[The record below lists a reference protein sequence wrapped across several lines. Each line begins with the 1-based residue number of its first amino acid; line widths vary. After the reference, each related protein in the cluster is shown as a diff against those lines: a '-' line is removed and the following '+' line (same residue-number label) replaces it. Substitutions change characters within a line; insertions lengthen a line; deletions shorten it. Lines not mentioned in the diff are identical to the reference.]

1 MKHGLIV
8 SVALLVMVAAFVA
21 VSATTTNSCQCI
33 GDYGFSIV
41 GTHSRSAGISMPT
54 LFIAGIPITGSVG
67 FTVDLDT
74 RVAVVQQCSCRSYCC
89 PDEKC
94 VHPTGYATVE
104 TEEYVSDPL
113 IPNRSR
119 LVKRNTM
126 IVLSSPN
133 KVEWKW
139 IQGPNKNGN
148 PPPACKGEK
157 TLYYTVANG
166 SMSFDY
172 GIGVA
177 GVNYVKSI
185 DLVSTRTTFYGNASG
200 CRCGEKKEIPPK
212 FIAVPKQV
220 YLPEH
225 GECQFTVTAYD
236 ANGVGDIKDIVVENL
251 PRGISAEISG
261 ITDIELKGGGYAK
274 QATVTVTWAGATDKE
289 NKIGILVEDKAG
301 EFSLAVVTVV
311 SVLPPKITFES
322 PIYYNSDMYL
332 MRLKVTN
339 PNSEQLDIG
348 LRAVLSPDNAGSLR
362 FGLGQGSQSIVVSPR
377 AGGSQEVGLAFY
389 PAPNK
394 HCRITIT
401 VESSTIKYGIVTKQ
415 WLAFSTA
422 VPPQ

>member
-1 MKHGLIV
+1 MRQGFIV
-8 SVALLVMVAAFVA
+8 SVALLVMVAAFVVA
-21 VSATTTNSCQCI
+21 SATTTSPCQCT

-41 GTHSRSAGISMPT
+41 GTHSRSVGISIPKV
-54 LFIAGIPITGSVG
+54 FDIPITGSVG
-67 FTVDLDT
+67 FTVNLDT
-74 RVAVVQQCSCRSYCC
+74 RVAVVQQCTCWSYCC

-94 VHPTGYATVE
+94 VQPTGYATVE

-119 LVKRNTM
+119 LVKRDTM
-126 IVLSSPN
+126 VVLSSPD

-148 PPPACKGEK
+148 PPHACKGEK

-166 SMSFDY
+166 SLSFDY

-185 DLVSTRTTFYGNASG
+185 DLVSTRTTFYGNASS
-200 CRCGEKKEIPPK
+200 CRYGEEKEIPPK

-236 ANGVGDIKDIVVENL
+236 ADGVGDIEDIVVDNPL

-274 QATVTVTWAGATDKE
+274 QATVIVTWAGATDKE
-289 NKIGILVEDKAG
+289 NKIGIRVDDKAG
-301 EFSLAVVTVV
+301 KRSLAVVTVV

-322 PIYYNSDMYL
+322 PIYDPGINAYL
-332 MRLKVTN
+332 MQLKVTN

-348 LRAVLSPDNAGSLR
+348 LKAVVSPDNAGSLR
-362 FGLGQGSQSIVVSPR
+362 FGTGQGSSYHVVSPF
-377 AGGSQEVGLAFY
+377 AGGSEEALLAFY

-401 VESSTIKYGIVTKQ
+401 VESSIIKYGVVTEQ